1 MKAMILAAGKG
12 ERMRPLTLTTPK
24 PLLQAGGKPL
34 IGYHLQRLHDAG
46 LQDIV
51 INHAWLG
58 DKIEQALADG
68 SDYHVRIRY
77 SREQE
82 PLETAGGIR
91 QALPLLTDGGDD
103 WFVVINGDIWCDFD
117 VCQLTPPTDS
127 DTRAVLVLT
136 DNPDHN
142 PNGDFHLDAAGQVH
156 SEGAGKLT
164 FAGISLLHRSLFET
178 LEPGFHPLAPLLRQA
193 MSNHQVRGLHHQGQ
207 WLDIGTPERL
217 AALDQHLRQ
226 RQALQP

>member
-1 MKAMILAAGKG
+1 MILAAGKG

-24 PLLQAGGKPL
+24 PLLEAGGQPL
-34 IGYHLQRLHDAG
+34 IGYHLQRLHNAG
-46 LQDIV
+46 INDIV

-58 DKIEQALADG
+58 DKLEQALGDG
-68 SDYHVRIRY
+68 HDYQVHIRY
-77 SREQE
+77 SREGE

-117 VCQLTPPTDS
+117 LRRLAPPTDP
-127 DTRAVLVLT
+127 DIRAVLVLA
-136 DNPDHN
+136 DNPEHN
-142 PNGDFHLDAAGQVH
+142 PQGDFQLDGDGRVH
-156 SEGAGKLT
+156 SDGPDKLT
-164 FAGISLLHRSLFET
+164 FAGISLLHRSLFDP

-193 MSNHQVRGLHHQGQ
+193 MADNQVNGLHHQGR

-217 AALDQHLRQ
+217 TALDRQLRQ
-226 RQALQP
+226 DQASSS